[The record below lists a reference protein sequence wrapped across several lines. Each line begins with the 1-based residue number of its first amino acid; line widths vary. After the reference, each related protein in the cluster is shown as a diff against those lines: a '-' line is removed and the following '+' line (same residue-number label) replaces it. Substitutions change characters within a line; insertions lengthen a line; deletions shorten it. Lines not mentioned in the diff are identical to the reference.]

1 MLVSLLAY
9 LAGCWWAREVLPLAG
24 EAATGAASAAVVA
37 LAAWL
42 ARRSRSAFPLVLAG
56 LALFG
61 GLAVQRLAEQ
71 RAHALHMVDRMDP
84 GLHYPARARV
94 AAPTD
99 ELDSG
104 AQFVELDH
112 VDILSGP
119 AAGRVPGRVRLL
131 VEKRAARGTR
141 LFFPGERVVL
151 SAKFAPPA
159 GFRNFF
165 GPESA
170 RNLAN
175 RGIWVTAR
183 TDSPILPDETAG
195 ESGLLP
201 RVHRT
206 MGELRRACG
215 DILLAHMNERPAN
228 LTASMVFNDRTLMG
242 DADARAFRDSNTI
255 HLFAVSGMHVAMFA
269 LILGLLMGAA
279 GIRRRAAALVL
290 LGVLSAY
297 MLMIGLSPAPVRAY
311 LIALAV
317 TLGWWLRRE
326 VDNWS
331 ALTFAL
337 AVIVLHN
344 PLAMWQPGLQLSLAG
359 VAGILFLERPL
370 REGLAGPDGDGGS
383 GLPWWKRG
391 ARTLWAASTVTLA
404 ATLMV
409 LPLQMHYFA
418 QVNLLSPVANMVAC
432 PVSGVVLGG
441 ALATVAAGAVS
452 ATLGDLLG
460 AATSCGM
467 EFLTGLAHAVA
478 GCQWAILTPGS
489 LPSWGVLAYY
499 VILGSGYYIVVRD
512 TPEWLPKSRARLA
525 VHGALALLLLMIAVG
540 IRLPGRT
547 LRIWFLDVGQG
558 DATLVEFPD
567 GRTMLVDAGRPSP
580 NVAKL
585 VIQPHLMAVGA
596 VPLGTLLATHADS
609 DHTGGMPWLL
619 SHHRVG
625 ALAFAGD
632 GGLLG
637 ESWLMAGM
645 AGMETRELVAGTVVD
660 CGSGATLEVLWP
672 PAHSDAL
679 SDNERSV
686 VIRVSYGGFR
696 ALLTGDAGVLA
707 ESALSPEACRA
718 DVLKVSHHGSRSST
732 SAEFLSKV
740 AASVAVISCGE
751 QQSYGHPHKE
761 TLERLQAAGAL
772 VYRTDRDGAVCVE
785 ATRDS
790 YSVRSVVG
798 SKRAGF

>member
-24 EAATGAASAAVVA
+24 ELATGLA
-37 LAAWL
+37 LAMVVGVAVWL
-42 ARRSRSAFPLVLAG
+42 ARRQRGAFSLVLV
-56 LALFG
+56 ALVLLG
-61 GLAVQRLAEQ
+61 GLSVQRLAEQ
-71 RAHALHMVDRMDP
+71 RSQALLMVERMDDR
-84 GLHYPARARV
+84 LHYPARARV
-94 AAPTD
+94 AAPSE
-99 ELDSG
+99 ELESG

-119 AAGRVPGRVRLL
+119 AAGRLPGRVRLL
-131 VEKRAARGTR
+131 VEKRAARGTP

-165 GPESA
+165 GPERT

-183 TDSPILPDETAG
+183 TDSPILPDDTAG

-201 RVHRT
+201 RMHRS
-206 MGELRRACG
+206 MGALRRACG

-228 LTASMVFNDRTLMG
+228 LTASMVFNDRTLMSE
-242 DADARAFRDSNTI
+242 ADARAFRDSNTI

-290 LGVLSAY
+290 LAVLSAY
-297 MLMIGLSPAPVRAY
+297 MMMIGLSPAPVRAY

-317 TLGWWLRRE
+317 TLGWCLRRE
-326 VDNWS
+326 VDSWS

-344 PLAMWQPGLQLSLAG
+344 PLAMWQAGLQLSLAG

-370 REGLAGPDGDGGS
+370 REGFAGHDGDGGAP
-383 GLPWWKRG
+383 GWKRWV
-391 ARTLWAASTVTLA
+391 RFVWAGSTVTLA

-409 LPLQMHYFA
+409 LPLQMHFFA
-418 QVNLLSPVANMVAC
+418 QVNLLSPLANVVAC
-432 PVSGVVLGG
+432 PVSGLVLGG

-452 ATLGDLLG
+452 APLSDIMG
-460 AATSCGM
+460 AATAGGM
-467 EFLTGLAHAVA
+467 ELLTALAHFVA
-478 GCQWAILTPGS
+478 GREWAIMTPGA
-489 LPSWGVLAYY
+489 LPPWGVLAYY
-499 VILGSGYYIVVRD
+499 VVLASGYYIVVRD

-525 VHGALALLLLMIAVG
+525 VHGALALLLLMVAIG

-547 LRIWFLDVGQG
+547 LRLWFLDVGQG

-567 GRTMLVDAGRPSP
+567 GRTLLVDAGRPSP
-580 NVAKL
+580 NVARM

-596 VPLGTLLATHADS
+596 VPLGTMLATHADS

-637 ESWLMAGM
+637 ESWLLAGM
-645 AGMETRELVAGTVVD
+645 AGMETRELVAGTVID

-672 PAHSDAL
+672 PAHADAL

-686 VIRVSYGGFR
+686 VIRVTHGRFR

-707 ESALSPEACRA
+707 ESALSTEACRA
-718 DVLKVSHHGSRSST
+718 DVLKVSHHGSRSSS
-732 SAEFLSKV
+732 SAEFLAKV
-740 AASVAVISCGE
+740 APSVAVISCGE

-761 TLERLQAAGAL
+761 TLERLEVAGAQ
-772 VYRTDRDGAVCVE
+772 VFRTDLDGAVCVE
-785 ATRDS
+785 ATRDTF
-790 YSVRSVVG
+790 SVRSVVG
-798 SKRAGF
+798 AKRVGF